1 MSKPI
6 FIRIYEDYKK
16 YIILGVYKPGD
27 KLPSVREVAEEKGIN
42 PHTVNRAFMMLE
54 EEGYVKTIFKKGSF
68 VRERVSESEVIKQVR
83 KDIKVWKE
91 KGISEA
97 ELLTYIK
104 KCMVI
109 KMIEIKN
116 VSKSFEK
123 NEVLKE
129 LSLTIK
135 KVRFSGL

>member
-68 VRERVSESEVIKQVR
+68 VRERVSESEVIKQVK

-104 KCMVI
+104 EVYGDKKWLKLKMLVNHLKKMKC
-109 KMIEIKN
+109 
-116 VSKSFEK
+116 
-123 NEVLKE
+123 
-129 LSLTIK
+129 
-135 KVRFSGL
+135 